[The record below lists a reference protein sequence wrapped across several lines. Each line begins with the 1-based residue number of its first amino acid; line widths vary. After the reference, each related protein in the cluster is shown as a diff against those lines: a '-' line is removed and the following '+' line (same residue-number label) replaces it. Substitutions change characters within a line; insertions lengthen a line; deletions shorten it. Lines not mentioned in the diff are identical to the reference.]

1 VTDVEAFSMCHALAR
16 KEGLMVGGS
25 AGLNA
30 HAAIKLAN
38 EIEVKHILHCYIF

>member
-1 VTDVEAFSMCHALAR
+1 MCHALAR

-30 HAAIKLAN
+30 YAAIKLAN
-38 EIEVKHILHCYIF
+38 EIKVRQRVLLKDIG